1 MSRPHDIE
9 LVDALSAK
17 AAAPFTAEV
26 YRATRLGGVPEAF
39 STSGGRWSPPDTY
52 QPVPVLYTSL
62 RKDGAISEV
71 ASYLSLLKPRP
82 TKRIAIHRL
91 EITAASV
98 VRLTMDD
105 LRDLGVDVRSFS
117 DRPYAWPPKG
127 HILRTQEIGAVLNF
141 LEHDGLLVP
150 SARWDCDN
158 LIVFGD
164 NHDLSESL
172 MVLEAEEVD
181 WVTWTEKNARHYF
194 A

>member
-17 AAAPFTAEV
+17 TAASFTAKV
-26 YRATRLGGVPEAF
+26 FRATRLGGAPEAF
-39 STSGGRWSPPDTY
+39 STSGGRWSPPDSY
-52 QPVPVLYTSL
+52 QTVPVLYTSL
-62 RKDGAISEV
+62 SRDGAISEV

-82 TKRIAIHRL
+82 TKPIAIHSL

-98 VRLTMDD
+98 VKLTMDD
-105 LRDLGVDVRSFS
+105 LVDLGVDVSAFS
-117 DRPYAWPPKG
+117 DRPYVWPAKG
-127 HILRTQEIGAVLNF
+127 KVLRTQEIGAVLNF

-164 NHDLSESL
+164 NHKLGESL
-172 MVLEAEEVD
+172 TVLKAEEVD
-181 WVTWTEKNARHYF
+181 WVNWTERNAPHYF
-194 A
+194 S